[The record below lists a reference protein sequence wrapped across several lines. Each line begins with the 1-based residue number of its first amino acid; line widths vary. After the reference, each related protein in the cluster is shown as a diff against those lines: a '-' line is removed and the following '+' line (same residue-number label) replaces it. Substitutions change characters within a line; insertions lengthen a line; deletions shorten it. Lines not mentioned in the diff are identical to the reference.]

1 MSATLETSALADS
14 GSLTYPHLFAPLRV
28 ANTELRNRIV
38 MGAMHTRLENEPDA
52 AHRLAAYFS
61 ERAKGGV
68 GLIITGGYAP
78 DVAGLIEPGGPIL
91 NAGSDL
97 DREHRPVTDAVHSGG
112 AKILLQ
118 ILHTG
123 RYGKHP
129 DLIAPSP
136 IKSRIN
142 SLQPREMTAEDIAE
156 TIENFVTCAALAQK
170 AGYDGVEIMGSE
182 GYLLNQ
188 FLAPRVNKRGDE
200 WGGSLANRMRLAVEI
215 VQQTRARVGE
225 NFILMYRISAL
236 DLVEGGLTAAE
247 IDVVARAIE
256 AAGADILNTGYGW
269 HEAAVPTIAQMV
281 PRGVFRKAA
290 ARLARVVS
298 IPVVASNRINTP
310 ELAEDI
316 VAQGDAALISM
327 ARPLLADPEFANK
340 AAAGRRDD
348 INICIACNQA
358 CLNYAFS
365 EKISTC
371 LVNPKACRET
381 EFDETPPKTLRRV
394 AVVGA
399 GPAGLAF
406 AVNAARRGHKV
417 TLFEAAA
424 DIGGQ
429 LNLAVRVPGKLEFAE
444 LIRYFRTQLK
454 THGVHV
460 HTGVRAS
467 AAMLIEGG
475 FDRVVIAS
483 GVRPRFPEI
492 PGVEGPSV
500 VGYADVILG
509 KAKVGAS
516 VAIIGTGGIGHDV
529 AETVT
534 SEIDG
539 DESVEDFCDNW
550 GIDLD
555 IQEAGGLRAAIA
567 PRRGREVTMLQRGNA
582 RIGARLGKS
591 TGWIHRAELSRRN
604 VKAVAGCHYTRID
617 DEGLHYEANGASHV
631 ARAETVIICAGQES
645 LDELSAALQA
655 AELPC
660 DVIGGARFAGE
671 LDALRAID
679 EGTRLAYSL

>member
-1 MSATLETSALADS
+1 MSATPKSSPLTDS
-14 GSLTYPHLFAPLRV
+14 VAYPHLFAPLRV
-28 ANTELRNRIV
+28 AKTQLRNRLV

-52 AHRLAAYFS
+52 AHRLAAYFG

-78 DVAGLIEPGGPIL
+78 DLAGLIEPNGPIL
-91 NAGSDL
+91 NASSDL
-97 DREHRPVTDAVHSGG
+97 DREHRPVTDAVHAGG

-118 ILHTG
+118 VLHTG

-136 IKSRIN
+136 IRSRIN
-142 SLQPREMTAEDIAE
+142 PLQPREMTSADIAE
-156 TIENFVTCAALAQK
+156 TIENFAACAALAQK

-188 FLAPRVNKRGDE
+188 FLAPRVNKREDE
-200 WGGSLANRMRLAVEI
+200 WGGSLANRMRLPVEI
-215 VQQTRARVGE
+215 VQKTRARVGE

-236 DLVEGGLTAAE
+236 DLVEGGLTAEE
-247 IDVVARAIE
+247 IDAVALAVQ

-310 ELAEDI
+310 ELAEEI
-316 VAQGDAALISM
+316 LAQGDAGLISM
-327 ARPLLADPEFANK
+327 ARPLLADPDFANK

-348 INICIACNQA
+348 INVCIACNQA
-358 CLNYAFS
+358 CLDYAFS

-381 EFDETPPKTLRRV
+381 EFDESPPKAMSNV

-399 GPAGLAF
+399 GAAGLAF
-406 AVNAARRGHKV
+406 AVNAARRGHRV
-417 TLFEAAA
+417 TLFEAGSE
-424 DIGGQ
+424 IGGQ

-444 LIRYFRTQLK
+444 LIRYFGAQLK
-454 THGVHV
+454 AYGVEV
-460 HTGVRAS
+460 RTGVRAS
-467 AAMLIEGG
+467 AALLIEGG
-475 FDRVVIAS
+475 FDRVVVAS
-483 GVRPRFPEI
+483 GVRPRVPEI
-492 PGVEGPSV
+492 DGIMGPSV
-500 VGYADVILG
+500 VGYADVLLG

-529 AETVT
+529 ALAVT
-534 SEIDG
+534 SERVV
-539 DESVEDFCDNW
+539 DESVEHFCDSW

-555 IQEAGGLRAAIA
+555 NQEAGGLRAVAA
-567 PRRGREVTMLQRGNA
+567 PNTAREVTMLQRGNA

-591 TGWIHRAELSRRN
+591 TGWIHRAELSRRH
-604 VKAVAGCHYTRID
+604 VKAVAGCHYTHID

-631 ARAETVIICAGQES
+631 ARAETIIVCAGQES
-645 LDELSAALQA
+645 LDELSAELKA
-655 AELPC
+655 AGLRC